1 MKTTPKKLKRLL
13 NFYPPYIG
21 AGIKIDSISEDW
33 RELKV
38 SMKVR
43 WYNRNYVGTHFGG
56 SLYSMVDPHFML
68 MLLQI
73 LGRDYVVWDKASDID
88 FVKATKKPISATFTI
103 TDGMIEDIKNNTS
116 NGDKYLPQYEI
127 DIVDEDKNLIARVNK
142 TLYVRKKPR
151 D

>member
-103 TDGMIEDIKNNTS
+103 TDGMIEDIKNNTA

>member
-1 MKTTPKKLKRLL
+1 MKTTPKTLKRLL

-21 AGIKIDSISEDW
+21 AGIKIDYITDDW
-33 RELKV
+33 RELRVK
-38 SMKVR
+38 MKVR

-103 TDGMIEDIKNNTS
+103 TDGMIEDIKNNTA
-116 NGDKYLPQYEI
+116 NGDKYLPQYEVDII
-127 DIVDEDKNLIARVNK
+127 DEEKNLIARVNK
-142 TLYVRKKPR
+142 TLYIRKKQR